1 MAKVIGPALQIVGV
15 LTGNYWLVLAGTG
28 VSYYQQRSAAKK
40 QARAARDAYNAALS
54 DRMQMVDLR
63 ADAPR
68 TLAMGRVRAVEGIRR
83 RWVSGTNSEKLTLI
97 VSFAGHEIDAFE
109 TFWFNDV
116 PLTLDGSGYV
126 QTSPYLKGGKESYQT
141 SGSLNASGTASVTLA
156 GGPLSGTLSAIWSQG
171 TGESTVQGTLT
182 VSGSGVSYTLTGGP
196 PGAAYY
202 VTYQVTTGT
211 PTARIR
217 TYLGTAAQNV
227 GAALAAEY
235 PGKITSTDK
244 FAGIALAVVDLDYD
258 PDVFPQGIPNIT
270 PTLLLSHSGC

>member
-1 MAKVIGPALQIVGV
+1 VG
-15 LTGNYWLVLAGTG
+15 G
-28 VSYYQQRSAAKK
+28 
-40 QARAARDAYNAALS
+40 
-54 DRMQMVDLR
+54 
-63 ADAPR
+63 
-68 TLAMGRVRAVEGIRR
+68 
-83 RWVSGTNSEKLTLI
+83 
-97 VSFAGHEIDAFE
+97 
-109 TFWFNDV
+109 
-116 PLTLDGSGYV
+116 
-126 QTSPYLKGGKESYQT
+126 
-141 SGSLNASGTASVTLA
+141 
-156 GGPLSGTLSAIWSQG
+156 QG

-270 PTLLLSHSGC
+270 ATFRGAKVLDPRSGTTAWSENPALHAYHYARLATGWGVPTGEIRTQDIIEVRIRLHKGA